1 MQEWSRLK
9 IILKKM
15 WNKHQYGEI
24 NLYIEKRELYKEF
37 KTTLEAEEWGM
48 KYYKSWANSYKDV
61 MRLAKH
67 LITNSLFTAP
77 IECYCGD
84 TYRQIND
91 FLRKEVD
98 SESNIY
104 REMADILS
112 IVLCSAPRIPT
123 NIVLYRLVDDKFV
136 SELIEQ
142 NKQDRP
148 TPIQEKGFMSTS
160 LLRDIVYADGAYA
173 CENNLLKIYV
183 ESDTIGIY
191 VNAITKRS
199 EEEMLLFPNMYL
211 ALTNYP
217 YRDDEVNKMV
227 YECKLIKFY

>member
-1 MQEWSRLK
+1 
-9 IILKKM
+9 
-15 WNKHQYGEI
+15 
-24 NLYIEKRELYKEF
+24 
-37 KTTLEAEEWGM
+37 
-48 KYYKSWANSYKDV
+48 

-67 LITNSLFTAP
+67 SITNSLFTAP

-84 TYRQIND
+84 TYRKIND

>member
-1 MQEWSRLK
+1 
-9 IILKKM
+9 
-15 WNKHQYGEI
+15 
-24 NLYIEKRELYKEF
+24 
-37 KTTLEAEEWGM
+37 
-48 KYYKSWANSYKDV
+48 
-61 MRLAKH
+61 
-67 LITNSLFTAP
+67 
-77 IECYCGD
+77 
-84 TYRQIND
+84 
-91 FLRKEVD
+91 
-98 SESNIY
+98 
-104 REMADILS
+104 
-112 IVLCSAPRIPT
+112 
-123 NIVLYRLVDDKFV
+123 
-136 SELIEQ
+136 
-142 NKQDRP
+142 
-148 TPIQEKGFMSTS
+148 MSTS